1 MPPVLVA
8 MLKESTKAGNKVF
21 DDANLRKSRAKACAA
36 EGLGVQEPVDKAGNR
51 RYTGFIIHDLRQSAM
66 RNLAKAGVPERV
78 AMTIS
83 GHKAR
88 AVFDRYHIVD
98 EADVLAA
105 MKRVVSAAE
114 NAPKNLI
121 QNSES
126 VKVVPADPFVG
137 D

>member
-1 MPPVLVA
+1 VLVA

-21 DDANLRKSRAKACAA
+21 DDTNLRKSRAKACAA
-36 EGLGVQEPVDKAGNR
+36 DGLGVEEPVDKAGNR
-51 RYTGFIIHDLRQSAM
+51 RYTGFIIHDLRRSAI
-66 RNLAKAGVPERV
+66 RNLVKARVPERV

-105 MKRVVSAAE
+105 MKRVVSVAE
-114 NAPKNLI
+114 NAPKTD
-121 QNSES
+121 SEQPES
-126 VKVVPADPFVG
+126 Q
-137 D
+137 

>member
-1 MPPVLVA
+1 VKASVA
-8 MLKESTKAGNKVF
+8 
-21 DDANLRKSRAKACAA
+21 
-36 EGLGVQEPVDKAGNR
+36 
-51 RYTGFIIHDLRQSAM
+51 
-66 RNLAKAGVPERV
+66 ERV

-98 EADVLAA
+98 ETHVLAA

-121 QNSES
+121 QNSE
-126 VKVVPADPFVG
+126 KVSESGSSRSFVG

>member
-1 MPPVLVA
+1 M
-8 MLKESTKAGNKVF
+8 
-21 DDANLRKSRAKACAA
+21 
-36 EGLGVQEPVDKAGNR
+36 
-51 RYTGFIIHDLRQSAM
+51 
-66 RNLAKAGVPERV
+66 KAGVPEKV

-83 GHKAR
+83 GHKTR

-121 QNSES
+121 QNSENVS
-126 VKVVPADPFVG
+126 ESGSRRSLRRRLTA
-137 D
+137 